1 MSVVK
6 KDAEDYQKALAAW
19 RSAALD
25 YNDAGE
31 AYNKS
36 LQMGPDGKPVM
47 KLLDSYKAPSGGG
60 SAYSGST
67 GMQIIGYDYEHPTV
81 TGAPAPMWGMNGKVY
96 YTDYGVDTYA
106 GSVDVKG
113 PGKNTHW
120 SAGRNPTDYKVISAA
135 QSISPDL
142 EAEGYTK
149 QYTDDSGGFRW
160 IDANGNSPP
169 YAQTDDGHYYIPGQV
184 SYNPNL
190 PTRPAEFTGAP
201 PKDPGFTIQQ
211 LKSLEQP
218 DADQAMA
225 VSAMA
230 GDKGTVAQRYGK
242 FDNNGE
248 EGLVARA
255 IKGFK
260 KE

>member
-6 KDAEDYQKALAAW
+6 KSVEDYQKALAAW
-19 RSAALD
+19 RSAAGD
-25 YNDAGE
+25 YNDQSE

-36 LQMGPDGKPVM
+36 LQLGPDGKPVM
-47 KLLDSYKAPSGGG
+47 KLLDSVKAPSGGG
-60 SAYSGST
+60 AAYSGST

-81 TGAPAPMWGMNGKVY
+81 TGAPAPMWGMNGQVY

-113 PGKNTHW
+113 PGRNTHW
-120 SAGRNPTDYKVISAA
+120 SAGRNPTDYKVVSAA
-135 QSISPDL
+135 QRVDPASLGLTFQATDENGGGVWKDADGNVAQLNSDGNG
-142 EAEGYTK
+142 GY
-149 QYTDDSGGFRW
+149 YT
-160 IDANGNSPP
+160 
-169 YAQTDDGHYYIPGQV
+169 PGQV

-190 PTRPAEFTGAP
+190 PGRPADFTGVM
-201 PKDPGFTIQQ
+201 PKDPGLTLQQ
-211 LKSLEQP
+211 IKSLEQP

-225 VSAMA
+225 VGAM
-230 GDKGTVAQRYGK
+230 GDSKGTVAQRYGK
-242 FDNNGE
+242 FDNEGE